1 MPVIDSVKEDARN
14 SFKPLET
21 RENKDQTQ
29 WSEFSGLRRGIKNN
43 SQPCS
48 VGCCLLNAKRKMQ
61 NAKCKVMETFLA
73 LLEKQ
78 TAIILFCF
86 YDPLFVLNL

>member
-48 VGCCLLNAKRKMQ
+48 VGCCFFEGKGQNEGKGQSAKGRVQ
-61 NAKCKVMETFLA
+61 RAECRV
-73 LLEKQ
+73 Q
-78 TAIILFCF
+78 S
-86 YDPLFVLNL
+86 

>member
-48 VGCCLLNAKRKMQ
+48 VGCCFFEGKGQR
-61 NAKCKVMETFLA
+61 
-73 LLEKQ
+73 EKGRVQ
-78 TAIILFCF
+78 SAECRVKEAFRAELKKHT
-86 YDPLFVLNL
+86 

>member
-43 SQPCS
+43 SQPNT
-48 VGCCLLNAKRKMQ
+48 VGCCFLNAKCKMQMANRVQ
-61 NAKCKVMETFLA
+61 NAKCKMQRANRVQNAKCKM
-73 LLEKQ
+73 Q
-78 TAIILFCF
+78 
-86 YDPLFVLNL
+86 N